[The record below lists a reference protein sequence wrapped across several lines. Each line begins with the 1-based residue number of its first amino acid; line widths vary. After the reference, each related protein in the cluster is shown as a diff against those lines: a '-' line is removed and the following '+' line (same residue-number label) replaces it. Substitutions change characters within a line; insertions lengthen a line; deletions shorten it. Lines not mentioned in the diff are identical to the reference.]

1 MSAIS
6 SERFALSV
14 DKLSIVPLIVWC
26 KIGRIFPDGHSY
38 FRTNK
43 GSFRN
48 SGAPPSAGCKRR
60 RLKSRM
66 TDSRLLLLSTPA
78 GQCFPSRNS
87 TATASRGA
95 VRETAICRTIE
106 FANGFGTAKAGS
118 AVPISPHSP
127 GSSSHFR
134 NPGPSSHFLSP
145 GPGSHFRS
153 AGPGTVT
160 AWNQLCENSGIQSY

>member
-26 KIGRIFPDGHSY
+26 KIGRIFTDGQSY

-48 SGAPPSAGCKRR
+48 SVAPPSAGCKRR

-66 TDSRLLLLSTPA
+66 TDSRLMLLSTPA

-87 TATASRGA
+87 TATASRGS
-95 VRETAICRTIE
+95 VRETAICRTDCVRKWVWYGKGRVCRT
-106 FANGFGTAKAGS
+106 N
-118 AVPISPHSP
+118 
-127 GSSSHFR
+127 
-134 NPGPSSHFLSP
+134 LSTQP
-145 GPGSHFRS
+145 R
-153 AGPGTVT
+153 V
-160 AWNQLCENSGIQSY
+160 QQSLPQPRVQQPLPQPRVKQSLP